1 MKRTTANN
9 GMEVKTN
16 KQTDRQTDKQTQNCR
31 PFIMFRCVRAVVEK
45 QKQKKMERHVRL
57 MLDYTGFTSNL
68 AEANETFVTQ
78 ICRQSRRF
86 RWSQQ
91 RSIEKDRKEGKNTQ
105 SNSTYSGGSNEMAVG
120 IEYEKKSIIIIRYVY
135 RVCHVCTSEWMLPQN
150 MYVHTNLQTANA
162 HTSTAAAA
170 MVIHFHFTS
179 SSFNQ

>member
-86 RWSQQ
+86 R
-91 RSIEKDRKEGKNTQ
+91 
-105 SNSTYSGGSNEMAVG
+105 
-120 IEYEKKSIIIIRYVY
+120 
-135 RVCHVCTSEWMLPQN
+135 
-150 MYVHTNLQTANA
+150 
-162 HTSTAAAA
+162 
-170 MVIHFHFTS
+170 
-179 SSFNQ
+179 